1 MIVLSAGVFFVVE
14 DEVKVL
20 KCIANDIRFNILT
33 MLAEEEKCV
42 CELIEELD
50 KEQSLISHHLQSLRE
65 CGLIKKRR
73 EGRRIMYRL
82 ADESLPEFLEDVK
95 ELSKNYC

>member
-1 MIVLSAGVFFVVE
+1 MIVIFAGVCLVAD
-14 DEVKVL
+14 DEVRVL